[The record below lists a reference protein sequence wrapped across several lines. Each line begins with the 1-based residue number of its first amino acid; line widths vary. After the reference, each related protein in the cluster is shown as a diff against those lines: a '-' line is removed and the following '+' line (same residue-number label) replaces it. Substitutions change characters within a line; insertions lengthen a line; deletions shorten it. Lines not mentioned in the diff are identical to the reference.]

1 MENGEWRT
9 LSIVNYPLSIF
20 KELVMSNSRR
30 VEIDLIGAG
39 FLAETRA
46 HCYTQVSGTNAQ
58 IGAVAASSEASAA
71 TYAQRHNV
79 PKFFTDYRDLL
90 ALPEVDMIDLC
101 LPNHLHRPVAGRLAA
116 VADVWGLTLLIQ
128 LGAGIGILSAL
139 LALFLPKTG
148 AVISSAAAKSVPA

>member
-1 MENGEWRT
+1 
-9 LSIVNYPLSIF
+9 
-20 KELVMSNSRR
+20 MSNSRR

-79 PKFFTDYRDLL
+79 PKFFTGYRDLL

-101 LPNHLHRPVAGRLAA
+101 LPNHLHRL

-139 LALFLPKTG
+139 LALFLPKTR

>member
-1 MENGEWRT
+1 
-9 LSIVNYPLSIF
+9 
-20 KELVMSNSRR
+20 
-30 VEIDLIGAG
+30 
-39 FLAETRA
+39 
-46 HCYTQVSGTNAQ
+46 
-58 IGAVAASSEASAA
+58 VAASSEASAA

-101 LPNHLHRPVAGRLAA
+101 LPNHLHRL